1 MTKKEKGRL
10 WDGRSR
16 PATDKYKENFIFKE
30 KTLSEQLQEGFEK
43 ERMGLPKKLTE
54 QQMKFAYELVTNE
67 GRKTATEC
75 AVDAGFAKD
84 SARQYASKLQ
94 NPKLYP
100 LVVKYIGELREEW
113 QKKYEV
119 TYEKH
124 IAELG
129 QIRKEALK
137 KGAWSA
143 AVNAE
148 VARGKAAGL
157 YIEQKII
164 RTGKLEDLTTEELES
179 RMKKIIDDYSP
190 ILEDVPFE
198 ERKDKVKSKQE
209 SQKDSLHLSDAS
221 DGKTFLSKII
231 HHHLHNANVQTLCL
245 FL

>member
-1 MTKKEKGRL
+1 MADQDLVQTNTNKNGT
-10 WDGRSR
+10 GYS
-16 PATDKYKENFIFKE
+16 
-30 KTLSEQLQEGFEK
+30 
-43 ERMGLPKKLTE
+43 MGVPKKLTE
-54 QQMKFAYELVTNE
+54 KQMKFAHEIVTNE

-75 AVDAGFAKD
+75 AVDAGFE
-84 SARQYASKLQ
+84 SEFARQYASKLQ

-119 TYEKH
+119 TYDRH
-124 IAELG
+124 ISELG
-129 QIRKEALK
+129 KIRQQALN

-164 RTGKLEDLTTEELES
+164 RTGKLEDLTTEELEN
-179 RMKKIIDDYSP
+179 RMKQIIDDYSP

-198 ERKDKVKSKQE
+198 EIKDKVKSKQE
-209 SQKDSLHLSDAS
+209 STNESSLSSSHKKS
-221 DGKTFLSKII
+221 GKR
-231 HHHLHNANVQTLCL
+231 NVH
-245 FL
+245 